1 MKKMISYKLKGK
13 KVFIGI
19 DVSKRK
25 YSLNVRSANMMI
37 EQLNLPADYEA
48 FGNYLENNYPK
59 CDIRLMYEAGFS
71 GFGLHDYLTGLGM
84 TSIVTPPTSVLEEKV
99 DKKKCDKRDAARLA
113 INLEKGYYTKCDIPD
128 KERREDRIITR
139 FLEQTQVDLTR
150 EKNRIRR
157 LFDYYDLNGKNTS
170 ERWFVSDWRAAR
182 ELSKQE
188 GPVGECLRMH
198 FELLDQLLK
207 LRREARKALFAIGK
221 KERYRKAV
229 ALLSGMPGVGLFSAI
244 RLVLEWGEDWSRFT
258 TAAKVASYSG
268 LISSEYSTGDAVHR
282 GHITG
287 QSRGIIRALLIQCAW
302 VAIRQDPVLREKYQ
316 RVWKNSGSNKK
327 AIVAVARKMVV
338 RMRAIMLS
346 GKEYEI
352 GLVEERLEKKRGK
365 TNKAALSK

>member
-25 YSLNVRSANMMI
+25 YSLNVRSENMMI
-37 EQLNLPADYEA
+37 EQLNLPADYEV

-59 CDIRLMYEAGFS
+59 CDISLIYEAGFS
-71 GFGLHDYLTGLGM
+71 GFGLHDYVTDLGM
-84 TSIVTPPTSVLEEKV
+84 TCIVTPPTSVLEEKV
-99 DKKKCDKRDAARLA
+99 EKKKCDKHDASRLA
-113 INLEKGYYTKCDIPD
+113 INLEKGYYKSCDVPD

-139 FLEQTQVDLTR
+139 YIEQLQADLTR

-157 LFDYYDLNGKNTS
+157 LFDYYDLNGNNTS
-170 ERWFVSDWRAAR
+170 ERWFASDWRAAR
-182 ELSKQE
+182 ELSQRE

-198 FELLDQLLK
+198 FEHLDLLLK
-207 LRREARKALFAIGK
+207 LRRESRKTLFAIGK

-229 ALLSGMPGVGLFSAI
+229 EILSGMPGVGLFSAI

-258 TAAKVASYSG
+258 TSAKIASYSG
-268 LISSEYSTGDAVHR
+268 LISSEYSTGDTVHR

-287 QSRGIIRALLIQCAW
+287 QCREVIRALLIQCAW

-352 GLVEERLEKKRGK
+352 GLVEERQEKKQGNANK
-365 TNKAALSK
+365 TALRK